1 MSQDQ
6 WTAVD
11 EYLTQLLVP
20 HDHVLDGVLHDSEQA
35 GLPPIHVAPNQGKL
49 LMLFAQMIGAKSIL
63 EVGTLG
69 GYSTVWLARALPS
82 DGKLITLEID
92 PKHAQVAQDNFAK
105 AHLAHQIELRL
116 GSAVDSL
123 QQLVNEAHAPF
134 DMVFIDADKTNNL
147 TYFQYALQLS
157 HVGSLIIVDNVVRGG
172 AVIEAHSHDKN
183 VQGVRQL
190 LDALSHDKRVSVTA
204 VQTVGSKGY
213 DGLAIARVI
222 A

>member
-20 HDHVLDGVLHDSEQA
+20 QDPVLDGVLHASEQA
-35 GLPPIHVAPNQGKL
+35 GLPAIHVAPNQGKL

-69 GYSTVWLARALPS
+69 GYSTIWLARALPT

-92 PKHAQVAQDNFAK
+92 PKHAQVAQDNFAQ
-105 AHLAHQIELRL
+105 AGFAHQIELRL

-123 QQLVNEAHAPF
+123 QNLVAQAHAPF

-157 HVGSLIIVDNVVRGG
+157 HVGSLIVVDNVVRGG
-172 AVIEAHSHDKN
+172 AVIEANSSDKN

-190 LDALSHDKRVSVTA
+190 LDALSHEKRVSVTA

-213 DGLAIARVI
+213 DGLAIARVL

>member
-20 HDHVLDGVLHDSEQA
+20 QDPVLDGVLHASEQA
-35 GLPPIHVAPNQGKL
+35 GLPAIHVAPNQGKL

-69 GYSTVWLARALPS
+69 GYSTIWLARALPT

-92 PKHAQVAQDNFAK
+92 PKHAQVAQDNFAQ
-105 AHLAHQIELRL
+105 AGFAHQIELRL

-123 QQLVNEAHAPF
+123 QNLVAQAHAPF

-157 HVGSLIIVDNVVRGG
+157 HVGSLIVVDNVVRGG
-172 AVIEAHSHDKN
+172 AVVEANSSDKN

-190 LDALSHDKRVSVTA
+190 LDALSHEKRVSVTA

-213 DGLAIARVI
+213 DGLAIARVL